1 MMKLS
6 WLILIP
12 FTIYTLNYENWAI
25 LKITEIKIDNDKN
38 YKNKAK
44 HTHKKKRKYAL
55 KGLCHLN

>member
-6 WLILIP
+6 WLIL
-12 FTIYTLNYENWAI
+12 TIYTLNYENWAI

-44 HTHKKKRKYAL
+44 HTQKKKENM
-55 KGLCHLN
+55 H